1 MAKIFL
7 TKLKKLPFDAQIVAD
22 EVIKVLGQTGRV
34 NVEVDI
40 VSEDYIKEINNKF
53 RGIDRVTDVLSF
65 PSLDGVRYK
74 DIKAK
79 DFPLDVIKN
88 KGVFLGSIIIC
99 DKKVKEQA
107 IEFNHSEEREF
118 SYLFCHGLLHLFGYD
133 HLNEKDDLEMRELAN
148 KVFKNLDITR

>member
-7 TKLKKLPFDAQIVAD
+7 TKLKKLPFNAQLVAD
-22 EVIKVLGQTGRV
+22 EVLKTLSQTGKV

-40 VSEDYIKEINNKF
+40 VSEEYIKDINNKF

-65 PSLDGVRYK
+65 PSLDGIRYK
-74 DIKAK
+74 DVKAK
-79 DFPLDVIKN
+79 DFPLDVVGS

-99 DKKVKEQA
+99 DKRAKEQA
-107 IEFNHSEEREF
+107 VEYNHSEEREF

-133 HLNEKDDLEMRELAN
+133 HITEEDDIEMRNLAN
-148 KVFKNLDITR
+148 KVLQNLEINR

>member
-7 TKLKKLPFDAQIVAD
+7 TKLKKLPFNAQIVAD
-22 EVIKVLGQTGRV
+22 EVMKVLGQTGRV
-34 NVEVDI
+34 NVEIDI

-53 RGIDRVTDVLSF
+53 RNVDRVTDVLSF

-74 DIKAK
+74 DIKSK
-79 DFPLDVIKN
+79 DYPLDVIKN

-99 DKKVKEQA
+99 DKRAKEQA
-107 IEFNHSEEREF
+107 LEYNHSEDREF

-133 HLNEKDDLEMRELAN
+133 HLYDKDDLEMRELTN
-148 KVFKNLDITR
+148 KVLQNLEITR